1 MSWSPELFSRGVC
14 STASLGDR
22 GSVVSNLHIVQ
33 SDQTST
39 GALLRR
45 YVPGGGWG
53 GGWGGSREGKVR

>member
-1 MSWSPELFSRGVC
+1 M
-14 STASLGDR
+14 
-22 GSVVSNLHIVQ
+22 SNLHTVQ

-53 GGWGGSREGKVR
+53 GGGEAGRGRLGSKGYKEEAAGLYPPLMPL